1 MVNWSSKP
9 GKPGYSGKEGI
20 KVKTKSTWPNC
31 SLRVSEVREAQMK
44 KEKKILKNE
53 CISHKNIFKYHR
65 MKPTTWLRVI
75 SIVSHCTM
83 DSTRQWES
91 GKRKHQN

>member
-1 MVNWSSKP
+1 
-9 GKPGYSGKEGI
+9 
-20 KVKTKSTWPNC
+20 
-31 SLRVSEVREAQMK
+31 MK
-44 KEKKILKNE
+44 KEKMFLKNE

-83 DSTRQWES
+83 DSKRHWER